1 MGNRATVSGLPVGLS
16 LHQSY
21 RFQGGYGNGWKE
33 CLQCLSVAR
42 KAIMKIL
49 CKHFFLYSNIQ
60 GICSLN
66 SGNSGKDS
74 NPITY
79 KDAMT
84 LKHQFSL
91 CPRVP
96 LPNHRRR
103 LWVKS
108 ELPDSESGHS
118 PGQFNQPPFELKS
131 ESIKR
136 LKPSHDESVSH
147 KFKLGCSQSPSP
159 STSSLAAGTQE
170 FYTIFP
176 VLVLWI
182 NLEFMHLHFFCPV
195 ASYFIQ

>member
-1 MGNRATVSGLPVGLS
+1 MFFCTATFRG
-16 LHQSY
+16 
-21 RFQGGYGNGWKE
+21 F
-33 CLQCLSVAR
+33 
-42 KAIMKIL
+42 
-49 CKHFFLYSNIQ
+49 
-60 GICSLN
+60 CSLN
-66 SGNSGKDS
+66 SGNSGRDF

-91 CPRVP
+91 SLRVP

-147 KFKLGCSQSPSP
+147 KFKLGCSQSPNS
-159 STSSLAAGTQE
+159 STLSLAAGTQE
-170 FYTIFP
+170 FYAIFP
-176 VLVLWI
+176 ILVLWI
-182 NLEFMHLHFFCPV
+182 NLEFLHLHFFVQLHLFLYSNWDPHCY
-195 ASYFIQ
+195 S